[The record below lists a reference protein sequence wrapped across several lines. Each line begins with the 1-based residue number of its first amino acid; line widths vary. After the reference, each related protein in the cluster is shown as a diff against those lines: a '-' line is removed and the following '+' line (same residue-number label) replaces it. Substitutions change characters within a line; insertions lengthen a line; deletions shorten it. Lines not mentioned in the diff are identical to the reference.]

1 MPVVA
6 SDEPAKVIK
15 VDKEE
20 RKIALSLREQH
31 RDTERQQMQDFHA
44 GQDKVDQSLGRA
56 AKKNK
61 RRDDND
67 QEE

>member
-1 MPVVA
+1 
-6 SDEPAKVIK
+6 
-15 VDKEE
+15 
-20 RKIALSLREQH
+20 
-31 RDTERQQMQDFHA
+31 MQDFHA

-67 QEE
+67 PEE